1 MGTCFILPREYD
13 DSINCALTPLY
24 RNGPIFESEVREACF
39 NGITDPFI
47 RANVWKMLLRAYPYR
62 PSRWYVAQATN
73 RENYRRFLDEFIIS
87 RNAECEKPSCD
98 LLPNPLDVS
107 WKRNQSTPAEE
118 NKEENKEEN
127 TEETNESPWS
137 RAFGDYDI
145 REIIWKDT
153 ERTFREIPFFSVYNR
168 NALARI
174 LYLFS
179 KLNKAVEYVQGMNEL
194 LAPLL
199 YAFAQAEQ
207 SNVDLMVNDDDDD
220 E

>member
-1 MGTCFILPREYD
+1 MSTCFILPREYD
-13 DSINCALTPLY
+13 ESINCSLTPLY
-24 RNGPIFESEVREACF
+24 RNGPIFECEVREACF
-39 NGITDPFI
+39 NGISDPFI

-62 PSRWYVAQATN
+62 PSRWYSSQITN
-73 RENYRRFLDEFIIS
+73 RENYVRFVDEFIKS
-87 RNAECEKPSCD
+87 RNAECGLQDCI

-107 WKRNQSTPAEE
+107 WKQDQLVYIEGE
-118 NKEENKEEN
+118 HD
-127 TEETNESPWS
+127 ETNESPWS
-137 RAFGDYDI
+137 RTFGDYDM

-153 ERTFREIPFFSVYNR
+153 ERTFREIPFFNVHNR

-174 LYLFS
+174 LYLLS

-199 YAFAQAEQ
+199 YAFAQAENP
-207 SNVDLMVNDDDDD
+207 NVGRQGMHKK